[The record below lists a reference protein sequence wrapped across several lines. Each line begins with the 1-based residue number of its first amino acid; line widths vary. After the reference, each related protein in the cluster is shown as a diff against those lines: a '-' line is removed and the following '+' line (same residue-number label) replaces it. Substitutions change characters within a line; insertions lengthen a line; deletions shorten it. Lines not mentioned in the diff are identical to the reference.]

1 MIQDIKI
8 ENNKKRK
15 NLKCNESKNN
25 LKNYTSNKY
34 NIK

>member
-15 NLKCNESKNN
+15 NLKCNESKKE
-25 LKNYTSNKY
+25 LEKLY
-34 NIK
+34 